1 MLRLASDIY
10 TRCRSILLKCG
21 EFDSHAALKAIF
33 VTEELAPFQDRLPEA
48 ASKSDRVDRCLDFL
62 RSQQLQD
69 GRVVLP
75 LFLEALR
82 NRYDPNDMLHREL
95 ETVRTDVLHANEQK
109 PAQVSGTTEPPQQA
123 QRQAG
128 MPARQRTP
136 EIFVSYCGEDEGLT
150 VAQELSRF
158 FRDKGI
164 TILSD
169 TSEIG
174 YKGRFDEYVTRLG
187 QGQYVIV
194 VLSKGYF
201 QSKRCMWELLLLSK
215 HEDVYDRIFPVAVEG
230 IRLDEA
236 EEMLKYAIY
245 WDEKIENLQKL
256 LHNTKNLANLQGIQ
270 DDLNLYTEIRQHI
283 AGLLD
288 FLRNINIQPLTG
300 LNFEP
305 LYNAILP
312 RIEQD
317 EPHMPPETIESTR
330 TTAGSHIFLCCADA
344 DLERVERQLYH
355 PLAKVGFTPW
365 MKSQDL
371 LPGQQ
376 WKLATKKAI
385 READFFVACLS
396 EVSVKKRGFV
406 QKELKNALD
415 LWEEK
420 LEDDIYLIPVRLENC
435 EVPDSLDGFVG
446 VNLFEE
452 DGFSRLAAALQMN
465 AVVHLFIS
473 SSPPF
478 VKR

>member
-236 EEMLKYAIY
+236 EEMLKYAVY

-305 LYNAILP
+305 LYNAILAN
-312 RIEQD
+312 IKQD
-317 EPHMPPETIESTR
+317 SPNMNRLGTQSQTSITMPEKQRENLKEVVVSLRLLRQRLNQLFDDP
-330 TTAGSHIFLCCADA
+330 GLDA
-344 DLERVERQLYH
+344 
-355 PLAKVGFTPW
+355 F
-365 MKSQDL
+365 
-371 LPGQQ
+371 
-376 WKLATKKAI
+376 
-385 READFFVACLS
+385 CLDN
-396 EVSVKKRGFV
+396 FP
-406 QKELKNALD
+406 N
-415 LWEEK
+415 
-420 LEDDIYLIPVRLENC
+420 IY
-435 EVPDSLDGFVG
+435 DK
-446 VNLFEE
+446 
-452 DGFSRLAAALQMN
+452 FSRGMRKDEKITVLLDACRRSSENYQKLLA
-465 AVVHLFIS
+465 VIEE
-473 SSPPF
+473 
-478 VKR
+478 